1 MEEQALRMST
11 GFGSNPFPLPS
22 RKIVCEQ
29 GQVSEDHHRRDVF
42 ETHRHRIFALA
53 VYMTG
58 DERVAEELLAQ
69 SFIQAFCA
77 SPSPDAVVV
86 DLAFLQEL
94 RRIMPIG
101 ECSLKLS
108 DVSMATASIRG
119 NVLRTELES
128 ALLDLPATER
138 LIYLMRDVEAYP
150 ADRIAGLLSLTEA
163 EVKLALLA
171 SRLKLRELLSERTA
185 SQAA

>member
-1 MEEQALRMST
+1 MTT
-11 GFGSNPFPLPS
+11 GFGSSSFPLPS
-22 RKIVCEQ
+22 HKIVREQ
-29 GQVSEDHHRRDVF
+29 GEVSEDHHRRDAF

-58 DERVAEELLAQ
+58 DERVAEELLAET
-69 SFIQAFCA
+69 FIQALRA
-77 SPSPDAVVV
+77 NPSPDATAV
-86 DLAFLQEL
+86 DLAFLREL
-94 RRIMPIG
+94 RRVMPIG
-101 ECSLKLS
+101 QCTLKMSDISRTSASL
-108 DVSMATASIRG
+108 RG